1 MLKDRFAGVVPD
13 VLDAVS
19 HPVLE
24 PVVSAE

>member
-1 MLKDRFAGVVPD
+1 MLKDRVAGVLGD
-13 VLDAVS
+13 ELDAVS